1 MPKGYSV
8 YADIVGRQNKKK
20 VYRNSECS
28 KCGTWEKELKYKDG
42 FGIICRE
49 CFRELYILSKPKA

>member
-1 MPKGYSV
+1 MIKKSDP
-8 YADIVGRQNKKK
+8 KK

-42 FGIICRE
+42 FGIVCRK
-49 CFRELYILSKPKA
+49 CFRELYIINKHKA